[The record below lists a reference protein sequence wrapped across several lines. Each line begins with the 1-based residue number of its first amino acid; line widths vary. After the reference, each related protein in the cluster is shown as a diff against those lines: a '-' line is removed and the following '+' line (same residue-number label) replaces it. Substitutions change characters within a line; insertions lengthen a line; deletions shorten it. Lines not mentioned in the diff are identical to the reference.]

1 MAALLALPNELI
13 LCIYAKCPTLY
24 TAASLATANKRL
36 YSVWR
41 ENTDHIAEAILRP
54 QIPVYDAAVELA
66 IFEETCAKG
75 NPQLSP
81 TKSRP
86 SIQFYCKRLFRI
98 ADNAANTAAW
108 INTEIFRAIECGW
121 RVDRAPASVHASYYF
136 LRKILLG
143 REFSDSRIHDAIR
156 RAICAALEEEICI
169 HEEVSNFL
177 RSDAAYYN
185 TVIHDTI
192 EVEKLR
198 LRGNGTSEDLLGDHM
213 RTYLKIDE
221 WEYIRGFLSLWPEWR
236 AHE

>member
-1 MAALLALPNELI
+1 MAAWPALPNELI
-13 LCIYAKCPTLY
+13 LCIYGECPTLFS
-24 TAASLATANKRL
+24 AASLSVVDKRL
-36 YSVWR
+36 YSVWC

-66 IFEETCAKG
+66 IFEETCIKG

-86 SIQFYCKRLFRI
+86 LIQFYSKRLFRI
-98 ADNAANTAAW
+98 ADNASNTATW
-108 INTEIFRAIECGW
+108 INTEIFRAVEGGW

-143 REFSDSRIHDAIR
+143 REFSDPGLHETIR
-156 RAICAALEEEICI
+156 LAICAASEEEICI

-185 TVIHDTI
+185 TVIHDKI
-192 EVEKLR
+192 EAEKLR
-198 LRGNGTSEDLLGDHM
+198 LRGDGTSEDLMDDKM
-213 RTYLKIDE
+213 RTYIKIDE
-221 WEYIRGFLSLWPEWR
+221 WEYIQGFLSSRSEWR

>member
-13 LCIYAKCPTLY
+13 LCIYATCPTLH

-41 ENTDHIAEAILRP
+41 ENTDHIAEAVLRP
-54 QIPVYDAAVELA
+54 QIFAYEAAVELA

-86 SIQFYCKRLFRI
+86 SIQFYCERLFRT
-98 ADNAANTAAW
+98 ADNAWNTAAW
-108 INTEIFRAIECGW
+108 INTETFRAIEGGW

-143 REFSDSRIHDAIR
+143 REFSDPGLHETIR
-156 RAICAALEEEICI
+156 LAICAASEEEICI

-185 TVIHDTI
+185 TVIHDRI
-192 EVEKLR
+192 EAEKLR
-198 LRGNGTSEDLLGDHM
+198 LRGDRTSEDLMDGNM
-213 RTYLKIDE
+213 RTYIKIDE
-221 WEYIRGFLSLWPEWR
+221 WEYIRGFLSSER